1 MINLA
6 VNARDAMAQGGTLE
20 ISSANISRAA
30 SGNLGHDLIKR
41 DEYVMVEIRDTG
53 KGIKKEDLGRI
64 FEPFFTTK
72 QQGTGTGSGTGLGLS
87 TVFGIVKQ
95 TGGYIFPVSEVDVGT
110 TFSIYLPRYIPIA
123 VDVAA
128 ADVDRDDED
137 ARPKDLTGKGKIL
150 LVEDEEAV
158 RMFAA
163 RALHNKGYTVLE
175 ADCGE
180 AALEC
185 FNDQNGDIDLLVSD
199 EVMPQMDG
207 PTLVREVRAQR
218 PDLKVIFI
226 SGYAEDAFRRNLDA
240 DSDFELLP
248 KPFSLKQL
256 AGRVKD
262 VIGG

>member
-64 FEPFFTTK
+64 FEPFFATK

-110 TFSIYLPRYIPIA
+110 TFSIYLPRYIPT
-123 VDVAA
+123 

-137 ARPKDLTGKGKIL
+137 ARP
-150 LVEDEEAV
+150 
-158 RMFAA
+158 
-163 RALHNKGYTVLE
+163 
-175 ADCGE
+175 
-180 AALEC
+180 
-185 FNDQNGDIDLLVSD
+185 
-199 EVMPQMDG
+199 
-207 PTLVREVRAQR
+207 
-218 PDLKVIFI
+218 
-226 SGYAEDAFRRNLDA
+226 
-240 DSDFELLP
+240 
-248 KPFSLKQL
+248 
-256 AGRVKD
+256 
-262 VIGG
+262 

>member
-1 MINLA
+1 
-6 VNARDAMAQGGTLE
+6 
-20 ISSANISRAA
+20 
-30 SGNLGHDLIKR
+30 
-41 DEYVMVEIRDTG
+41 MVEIGNTG

-95 TGGYIFPVSEVDVGT
+95 TGGCIFPVSEVDVGT
-110 TFSIYLPRYIPIA
+110 TFSIYLPRYIPTA
-123 VDVAA
+123 DDVAA
-128 ADVDRDDED
+128 ADVDQDDED

-185 FNDQNGDIDLLVSD
+185 FKDQNGDIDLLVSD
-199 EVMPQMDG
+199 VV
-207 PTLVREVRAQR
+207 L
-218 PDLKVIFI
+218 
-226 SGYAEDAFRRNLDA
+226 S
-240 DSDFELLP
+240 
-248 KPFSLKQL
+248 
-256 AGRVKD
+256 
-262 VIGG
+262 